1 MNVHDFLWFA
11 DHRLKDLCVSF
22 SYSQLY
28 SFECWWGENVCSFQE
43 EEDMALIYSFVS
55 LNLPTLEKLR
65 KTEKIVFRC
74 FNDKVQQVKIGD
86 KIFDFSFLFAK
97 EKEKE
102 TDPILLLI
110 EKMR

>member
-11 DHRLKDLCVSF
+11 NHRLKDLCVSF

-65 KTEKIVFRC
+65 KTEKIVLCC
-74 FNDKVQQVKIGD
+74 FNNEVQQVKIGD
-86 KIFDFSFLFAK
+86 KIFDFSFAEV
-97 EKEKE
+97 EKEE
-102 TDPILLLI
+102 QTEDPILLLI